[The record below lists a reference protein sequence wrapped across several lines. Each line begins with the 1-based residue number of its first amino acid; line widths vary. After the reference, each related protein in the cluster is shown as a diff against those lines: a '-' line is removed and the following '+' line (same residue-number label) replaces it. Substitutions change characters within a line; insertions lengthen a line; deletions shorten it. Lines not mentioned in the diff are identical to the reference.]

1 MEESNKKEYI
11 AVPTNDVENAAL
23 PAYEETNPAEKSQ
36 KRKAF
41 HFPLFFFLPTTKK
54 I

>member
-1 MEESNKKEYI
+1 MEKSNKKEYI
-11 AVPTNDVENAAL
+11 AVPTSDIEEAAL

-41 HFPLFFFLPTTKK
+41 PFFLTFLLFY
-54 I
+54 